1 MARIRDPNR
10 DKAHEIYKQHKG
22 DITNRAIADEL
33 GIDEKKVAVWKQRDK
48 WNVVQQTDNSKKS
61 VVQQKAKEKKQ
72 QSARATPK
80 VDVPVIENDE
90 LTDKQRLF
98 ISYYLKYWNAT
109 KAYQKAYDCA
119 YSTAMTNGNALLR
132 NTQIAAEIQRT
143 RDEIFA
149 ESFLSSQAIIQ
160 KYMDIAFA
168 DITDF
173 VEFGKK
179 EVQAMGAFGPLEDDE
194 GDPIM
199 VEVNYVDLKSHQ
211 QVDGTII
218 SEVKK
223 GKDGVSVKLADRMK
237 ALEKLE
243 KYIGMM
249 SEEQKA
255 RIEKLKGD
263 IMKVELEIKDRT
275 GESADDPHEQVKSY
289 EAALNAQAGDVFSD
303 G

>member
-1 MARIRDPNR
+1 MARARDPNR
-10 DKAHEIYKQHKG
+10 DKAKEVWLEHDG
-22 DITNRAIADEL
+22 NITNRQIAEML
-33 GIDEKKVAVWKQRDK
+33 GVDEKKIAVWKQRDK
-48 WNVVQQTDNSKKS
+48 WNVVQQSKTD
-61 VVQQKAKEKKQ
+61 VVQQKPKRKKQ
-72 QSARATPK
+72 QK
-80 VDVPVIENDE
+80 VKAASKVKVPVIMNDE

-109 KAYQKAYDCA
+109 KAYQKAYGCD
-119 YSTAMTNGNALLR
+119 YDTARNNGSRLLANAC
-132 NTQIAAEIQRT
+132 IKEEIQKT

-173 VEFGKK
+173 VEFGTK

-194 GDPIM
+194 GNPIM
-199 VEVNYVDLKSHQ
+199 VEVNYVDLKSHE

-223 GKDGVSVKLADRMK
+223 GKDGVSVKLSDRMK

-243 KYIGMM
+243 RYLGFMTEEERLRVQKLQGEI
-249 SEEQKA
+249 SLLEQKA
-255 RIEKLKGD
+255 NKDDDKPIEIVIKRKGD
-263 IMKVELEIKDRT
+263 
-275 GESADDPHEQVKSY
+275 SS
-289 EAALNAQAGDVFSD
+289 
-303 G
+303 

>member
-1 MARIRDPNR
+1 MPRARDPNR
-10 DKAHEIYKQHKG
+10 DKAKEIWLEYG
-22 DITNRAIADEL
+22 GNITNRQISEML
-33 GIDEKKVAVWKQRDK
+33 GVDEKKIAVWKQRDK
-48 WNVVQQTDNSKKS
+48 WNVVQQSETN
-61 VVQQKAKEKKQ
+61 VVQQKPKGKKPQKAKAA
-72 QSARATPK
+72 ST
-80 VDVPVIENDE
+80 VNVPTIENDE

-109 KAYQKAYDCA
+109 KAYQKAYGCD
-119 YSTAMTNGNALLR
+119 YNTARVEGSRSLAKPIIKEEVKR
-132 NTQIAAEIQRT
+132 V

-149 ESFLSSQAIIQ
+149 ESFLSSRAIIQ

-194 GDPIM
+194 GNPIM
-199 VEVNYVDLKSHQ
+199 VEVNYVDFKSHE

-243 KYIGMM
+243 KYVGLMTEEDRLRIQKLKG
-249 SEEQKA
+249 EIALIEQKA
-255 RIEKLKGD
+255 NADNDQPIEIVIKRKGD
-263 IMKVELEIKDRT
+263 A
-275 GESADDPHEQVKSY
+275 S
-289 EAALNAQAGDVFSD
+289 
-303 G
+303 